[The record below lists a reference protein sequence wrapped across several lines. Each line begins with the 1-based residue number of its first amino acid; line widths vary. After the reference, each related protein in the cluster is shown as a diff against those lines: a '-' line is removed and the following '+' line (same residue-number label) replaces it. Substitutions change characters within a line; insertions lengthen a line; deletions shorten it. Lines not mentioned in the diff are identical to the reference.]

1 MEETFKVW
9 QCTSCGFIYDES
21 LGLPDQGIPAGTKF
35 EDLPDDWTCPDCG
48 ASKSEFDIVE
58 F

>member
-21 LGLPDQGIPAGTKF
+21 QGLPDQGIPAGTKF

-58 F
+58 L